1 MSVKLE
7 SREEAKC
14 GQRSGKD
21 GDMSSESKIFFLV
34 KTEERKG
41 KGLKE

>member
-1 MSVKLE
+1 MISVKLE

-21 GDMSSESKIFFLV
+21 GDMSSESKIFFMV
-34 KTEERKG
+34 KNVKKKG
-41 KGLKE
+41 